1 MAKGKST
8 KPAGSDRYH
17 HGDLRSALIEAAT
30 SIVEKDGVMALSL
43 RGVAREAGV
52 SQTGPYHHFSDKQ
65 ALLASVAETG
75 FRDLADRMLAKS
87 TGVADSGDMLI
98 ALGRGYVD
106 FAVANPGRFRLM
118 FGPLIGDKLSHPD
131 LLGVS
136 AKSFDMIRAAVIARR
151 KSIGA
156 VASND
161 EADTMAAWSLV
172 HGLATLLIESGF
184 NAETMGAST
193 QMELVGQVTG
203 ALVNGLGRG

>member
-1 MAKGKST
+1 MAKRKST
-8 KPAGSDRYH
+8 KPAGSNRYH

-52 SQTGPYHHFSDKQ
+52 SQTAPYHHFADKQ
-65 ALLASVAETG
+65 ALLAAVAETG
-75 FRDLADRMLAKS
+75 FLDLTTAMSDES
-87 TGVADSGDMLI
+87 GGVDDSGDLMV
-98 ALGRGYVD
+98 ALGQAYVA
-106 FAVANPGRFRLM
+106 FATQNPGRFRLM

-131 LLGVS
+131 LLDGS

-156 VASND
+156 VTSND

-184 NAETMGAST
+184 SAETMGAST